1 MKHGTLLER
10 FNENYSICKDTGC
23 WDWTGCFAVSGY
35 GRMMFN
41 YQNYRAHRLSYI
53 LHNGEIPD
61 EMIICHKCDNKKCVN
76 PEHLFIGT
84 ILDNVKDRVQKGR
97 TARNEKS
104 GNMKLT
110 NKQVKQIRK
119 RKMSLSMM
127 AKKYNVAESTIVRI
141 VTNVTRKIV

>member
-1 MKHGTLLER
+1 MKNGTLLER
-10 FNENYSICKDTGC
+10 FNENYSICKETGC
-23 WDWTGCFAVSGY
+23 WEWTGCFTYSGY

-53 LHNGEIPD
+53 LHYGEILD
-61 EMIICHKCDNKKCVN
+61 EMVICHKCDNKKCVN

-84 ILDNVKDRVQKGR
+84 VLDNVKDRVQKGR

-104 GNMKLT
+104 GLVKLT
-110 NKQVKQIRK
+110 NKQVEQIRK
-119 RKMSLSMM
+119 RKMSLSLM